1 MAMLVLLLFL
11 LSLAPSS
18 SSSPSPSVVDLRPE
32 SPLHSQ
38 RVQYGVPQVFRV
50 LNLQPAAVY
59 DVKVSYPATQP
70 SLFSLRLERVLLPL
84 PVAGNANV
92 DVTNANIAGNIMKTR
107 RRVLNTAKLRLHPHE
122 MQTHDSVRYRLEPS
136 GQAIEVEISLLAEM
150 EGVRRP
156 DSTLD
161 MKECEFDIVVEEV
174 LLEAFPRD
182 TLVLIG
188 WLVVLLAVAAKWVLP
203 YVEKK
208 IALGCVEDRTGSVE
222 TKES

>member
-1 MAMLVLLLFL
+1 MLVLLLFL

-18 SSSPSPSVVDLRPE
+18 SSSPSPSV
-32 SPLHSQ
+32 
-38 RVQYGVPQVFRV
+38 
-50 LNLQPAAVY
+50 PAAVY

-70 SLFSLRLERVLLPL
+70 SLFSLQLERVL